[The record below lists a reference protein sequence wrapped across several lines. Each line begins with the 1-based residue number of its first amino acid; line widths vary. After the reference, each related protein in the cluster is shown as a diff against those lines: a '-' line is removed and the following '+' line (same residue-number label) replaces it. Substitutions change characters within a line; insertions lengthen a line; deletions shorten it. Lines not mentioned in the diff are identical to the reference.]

1 MLIRNIHPEGWK
13 KASGY
18 SNGISVQGA
27 RDIVFIAGQ
36 IAWDADQNLVGAN
49 DFAVQFACALA
60 NVVTVLRAAGGRP
73 ENLVQMTVYV
83 TDKQAY
89 LSSIKDLGPI
99 WREKVGA
106 TYPTM
111 ALVQVAGLVED
122 GAMVEIQATAAID

>member
-27 RDIVFIAGQ
+27 RDLVFIAGQ
-36 IAWDADQNLVGAN
+36 VAWDADQNLVGAD
-49 DFAVQFACALA
+49 DFAAQFECALA
-60 NVVTVLRAAGGRP
+60 NVVTVLRTAGGTP
-73 ENLVQMTVYV
+73 EHLVQMTVYV
-83 TDKQAY
+83 TDKRAY
-89 LSSIKDLGPI
+89 LDSVKKLGPI
-99 WREKVGA
+99 WREQVGA

-122 GAMVEIQATAAID
+122 GAMVEIQATAAIE